1 MVYTKTFLESLNA
14 CQGVV
19 EARLRRPMR
28 FIINHK
34 QKLWLD
40 AQKAT
45 EVLSKISG
53 NGVVW
58 SKCI

>member
-19 EARLRRPMR
+19 EARLRRAMR

-45 EVLSKISG
+45 EILSKISG